1 MRDIARLVR
10 MVLLSQ
16 GLLSLA
22 ACGGVLPSK
31 QSATLSPWSSFAEA
45 MASYDQIVPGETRM
59 PELAQMGFDPERTP
73 NIRRVNYLELIEVFM
88 PHDSVQRSDLD
99 PALGACLEVREACY
113 AYEVQPG
120 TTRHR
125 RDGNTALDLFG
136 FRRKTTV
143 SGWQFSSLIVIND
156 DTVVYKLWSGAPN
169 IQRVE
174 SESKPLGPLQNS
186 GEKLIEQAVY

>member
-1 MRDIARLVR
+1 MSSNTRYGR
-10 MVLLSQ
+10 MILLSL
-16 GLLSLA
+16 GLLSLG

-31 QSATLSPWSSFAEA
+31 QSTAPSPWQSFDQA
-45 MASYDQIVPGETRM
+45 MASYDQIVPGETRTQDL
-59 PELAQMGFDPERTP
+59 EQMGVDPLRTP
-73 NIRRVNYLELIEVFM
+73 NVRRLNYLELIEVFM
-88 PHDSVQRSDLD
+88 PHVSVQRSDLD
-99 PALGACLEVREACY
+99 PALRVCLEVREACY

-125 RDGNTALDLFG
+125 RHGNTALDILG
-136 FRRKTTV
+136 FRRETTV

-169 IQRVE
+169 IQREE
-174 SESKPLGPLQNS
+174 SERKPLGPLQNS